1 MAPAPSGHGSPP
13 EDTADGPR
21 PPVRKMEVRA
31 VASGALG
38 SALEYFDFALYG
50 ALSATIFPALFFSD
64 LGSTAGL
71 LASFATFGVGFLAR
85 PLGAIIFGHLGDRY
99 GRKPILFAT
108 LVLMGLSSIAIG
120 LLPAY
125 QGALVASALVF
136 LRFLQGVS
144 VGGEATGNQLM
155 VMEHGAK
162 SRRGLLGSFITMGS
176 PISQVLANLAL
187 AVLSATL
194 TTEQFESWGWRIPFL
209 GSILIVAIAVFIR
222 LKLEETP
229 AFIVNKA
236 AESAEAK
243 PAHGGLRVLRSHP
256 LTVTK
261 LTLCW
266 GGPAVAYYLVT
277 VYGLNYLTKEVGMA
291 RDTTFAILMIANG
304 LSVVACVI
312 GGALCDRVGRKPIMI
327 GGLMGAFLGVA
338 LFFTVG
344 GNGALLTGF
353 IVTLVCCSIQF
364 LSGAQPAFFAEQ
376 FPTEVRF
383 SGAALSHTCANMIFA
398 APSAFIAAALAS
410 VGGNKLTLLYALVLL
425 AISMFAVSRLREGRH
440 LDLEQYTERDQ
451 ATVEEQVRL

>member
-266 GGPAVAYYLVT
+266 GGPPSP
-277 VYGLNYLTKEVGMA
+277 
-291 RDTTFAILMIANG
+291 TT
-304 LSVVACVI
+304 LSRST
-312 GGALCDRVGRKPIMI
+312 D
-327 GGLMGAFLGVA
+327 
-338 LFFTVG
+338 
-344 GNGALLTGF
+344 
-353 IVTLVCCSIQF
+353 
-364 LSGAQPAFFAEQ
+364 
-376 FPTEVRF
+376 
-383 SGAALSHTCANMIFA
+383 
-398 APSAFIAAALAS
+398 
-410 VGGNKLTLLYALVLL
+410 
-425 AISMFAVSRLREGRH
+425 
-440 LDLEQYTERDQ
+440 
-451 ATVEEQVRL
+451 